1 MSTHNKPVHDKIR
14 KLPKNAPKYFFLF
27 SSFFFFFFFFFFFGG
42 GVGGGGGDE
51 LPRGSKTSSNQPR

>member
-27 SSFFFFFFFFFFFGG
+27 SSFFFFFFFFFFWG
-42 GVGGGGGDE
+42 GVGG
-51 LPRGSKTSSNQPR
+51 RGRG